1 MFEIELSTQAET
13 VRSVLAERGVPAT
26 LALLNKRTHYR
37 FTGIYKLQGDAMH
50 AVQVFDRTGQQR
62 SWVRAIPLGKSLC
75 RFAIQH
81 GEFQVTSASTDRRV
95 AKHPY
100 GGLVESYYG
109 HLLLGR
115 EGEPYGTFIHFDLSA
130 REIDAQEVN
139 FLREVVPLFGDYLD

>member
-1 MFEIELSTQAET
+1 MLEIELSTHAEA
-13 VRSVLAERGVPAT
+13 VRRVLAERGIPAA
-26 LALLNKRTHYR
+26 LALLNKRTQHR

-75 RFAIQH
+75 RYAIQH

-95 AKHPY
+95 ANHPY
-100 GGLVESYYG
+100 RGLVESYYG
-109 HLLLGR
+109 RLLLGR

-130 REIDAQEVN
+130 REVDAQEVN
-139 FLREVVPLFGDYLD
+139 FLREVVPLLGEYLN